1 VRGQPYQS
9 LGVPRTRIA
18 ADNTTIGANHFLGG
32 SLEAR
37 VKASET
43 IGAVGFIDVGRIDV
57 DGFFTDIGDWHAG
70 AGLGIRYATGVG
82 PLRLDVA
89 APVSGDTGNGVQFYL
104 GLGQAF

>member
-9 LGVPRTRIA
+9 LGIPLMRGTT
-18 ADNTTIGANHFLGG
+18 DTTIGANHFLGG

-37 VKASET
+37 VKTSET
-43 IGAVGFIDVGRIDV
+43 IGVVGFIDIGRIDV
-57 DGFFTDIGDWHAG
+57 DGFFSDTGDWHAG

-89 APVSGDTGNGVQFYL
+89 APVGGTTGNGVQLYL